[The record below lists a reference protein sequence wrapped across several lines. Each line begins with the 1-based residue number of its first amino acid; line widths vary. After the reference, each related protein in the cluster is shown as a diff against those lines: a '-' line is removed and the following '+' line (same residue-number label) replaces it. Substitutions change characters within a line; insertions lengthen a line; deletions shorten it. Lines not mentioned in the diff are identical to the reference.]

1 VKKLER
7 VRLGNT
13 NIEVSRLCFGSLTM
27 TPFQAGLTTE
37 EGAYL
42 IEYAYDKG
50 INFIDTAEIYENYKY
65 IKLALKNIKRQDFC
79 IATKTY
85 AYTEEMARK
94 SLDLALKELD
104 TDYIDIFLLH
114 EQESI
119 HTVRGHFQ
127 AIEYFIKAKE
137 QGKIRSIGL
146 STHRVSGAMAANQV
160 EEIEIIHPIINKY
173 GIGIQDGKIEEML
186 NVIEEIYSKGKGI
199 YAMKPLGG
207 GHLIKEVETAFNYVK
222 SIPFIHSIAIGMQST
237 DEIDA
242 NISLLENGYISDD
255 LKTKLR
261 TKKRKLIVAEYC
273 LGCGKCVERCR
284 QHGIEIVDGVATPNE
299 NCILC
304 GYCAK
309 VCPEFCIK
317 VI

>member
-1 VKKLER
+1 LER
-7 VRLGNT
+7 VFLGNT
-13 NIEVSRLCFGSLTM
+13 DIEVSKLCFGSLTM
-27 TPFQAGLTTE
+27 TPFQSNLTVD

-42 IEYAYDKG
+42 IEYAYNKG
-50 INFIDTAEIYENYKY
+50 INFIDTAEIYENYNY
-65 IKLALKNIKRQDFC
+65 IKSALKGIRREDFV

-85 AYTEEMARK
+85 AYTEELAK
-94 SLDLALKELD
+94 QSLERALKELD

-119 HTVRGHFQ
+119 HTVRGHFE
-127 AIEYFIKAKE
+127 AIEYFLKAKE

-146 STHRVSGAMAANQV
+146 STHRIAGVMAAIQTK
-160 EEIEIIHPIINKY
+160 EIEVIHPIVNKY
-173 GIGIQDGKIEEML
+173 GIGIQDGNIEDMISKLKEIHEM
-186 NVIEEIYSKGKGI
+186 GKGI

-207 GHLIKEVETAFNYVK
+207 GHLIKEVESAFNFVS
-222 SIPFIHSIAIGMQST
+222 SIPFINSIAIGMQSV

-242 NISLLENGYISDD
+242 NIHLLEKGYIEDNI
-255 LKTKLR
+255 KNKLVK
-261 TKKRKLIVAEYC
+261 KKRRLIVADYC
-273 LGCGKCVERCR
+273 IACGNCVRRCN
-284 QHGIEIVDGVATPNE
+284 QNGIEIINEIATPNE